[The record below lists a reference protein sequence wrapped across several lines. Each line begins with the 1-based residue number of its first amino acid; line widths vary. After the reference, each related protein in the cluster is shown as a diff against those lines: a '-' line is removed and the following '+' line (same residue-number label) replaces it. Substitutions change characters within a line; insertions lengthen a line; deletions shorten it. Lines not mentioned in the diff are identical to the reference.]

1 MSWRAKQKSFQAEYL
16 KRKADKMIEHRNI
29 SLADQ
34 IFDQLEAD
42 ILSGE
47 EGTLSMRRVWPKSL
61 VSAGLRSEKLWGDS
75 SRSSWLKSPAGI

>member
-42 ILSGE
+42 ILSGKY
-47 EGTLSMRRVWPKSL
+47 RRGDIVNE
-61 VSAGLRSEKLWGDS
+61 AGL
-75 SRSSWLKSPAGI
+75 A